1 VAPFCGATRLAC
13 LMAQTLLQG
22 ALGGILIGGVYALI
36 ALGLNIVFGT
46 MRVIN
51 FAQGTLLMVAMFLT
65 YWLWELGGLHPYLS
79 PLVTVP
85 CLFGLGYLIQRTLIG
100 PLFARERAR
109 EPMSALLLT
118 LGLAL
123 VLENLALLLFA
134 ADFKTVQTPIGR
146 QTFKV
151 AGLIV
156 SVPRLIGLGAMAA
169 TGTGL
174 YLFFTRTD
182 LGRAIRATGQDRDV
196 ARLMGIDDRRIY
208 DIAFGLSAA
217 LMGIAAAVLVP
228 FFYVHPAVGTS
239 FLLRGF
245 VIVVLGGLGSMP
257 GAALGGVLVGLIEGV
272 VGLYFQA
279 AAAPIALFA
288 LFVALL
294 FVRPAGL
301 LGVERR

>member
-1 VAPFCGATRLAC
+1 MP
-13 LMAQTLLQG
+13 TLLQG
-22 ALGGILIGGVYALI
+22 AVSGLLIGGVYALV

-51 FAQGTLLMVAMFLT
+51 FAQGTLLMAGMFGV
-65 YWLWELGGLHPYLS
+65 YWLWELTGLHPYLS
-79 PLVTVP
+79 PVVTVP
-85 CLFGLGYLIQRTLIG
+85 LLFGLGYAIQRTLVA

-109 EPMSALLLT
+109 EPMSVLLLT

-134 ADFKTVQTPIGR
+134 ADFKTVQTDIGR

-156 SVPRLIGLGAMAA
+156 SVPRLIGLGAMLA
-169 TGTGL
+169 TGAGL
-174 YLFFTRTD
+174 WLFFTRTD
-182 LGRAIRATGQDRDV
+182 LGRAIRATGQDRQV

-208 DIAFGLSAA
+208 NVAFGLSAG

-228 FFYVHPAVGTS
+228 VFYVHPGVGTS
-239 FLLRGF
+239 FLLRAF

-257 GAALGGVLVGLIEGV
+257 GAALGGLLVGLIEGV
-272 VGLYFQA
+272 VGLYVQA
-279 AAAPIALFA
+279 ASAQIVLFG
-288 LFVALL
+288 LFVAIV
-294 FVRPAGL
+294 FTRPSGL
-301 LGVERR
+301 LGVERQ

>member
-1 VAPFCGATRLAC
+1 VR
-13 LMAQTLLQG
+13 TLLQG
-22 ALGGILIGGVYALI
+22 TIGGLLIGGVYALV

-46 MRVIN
+46 MRVVN
-51 FAQGTLLMVAMFLT
+51 FAQGTLLMVGMFGV
-65 YWLWELGGLHPYLS
+65 YWLWALTGLHPYLS

-85 CLFGLGYLIQRTLIG
+85 LLFGLGYLVQQTLVA
-100 PLFARERAR
+100 PLFARERGR
-109 EPMSALLLT
+109 EPMSVLLLT

-134 ADFKTVQTPIGR
+134 ADFKTVDTSIGR

-156 SVPRLIGLGAMAA
+156 SVPRLIGLGAMLA
-169 TGTGL
+169 TGAAL

-182 LGRAIRATGQDRDV
+182 LGRAIRATGQDRQV

-208 DIAFGLSAA
+208 NVAFGLSAG

-228 FFYVHPAVGTS
+228 FFYVHPAIGTS
-239 FLLRGF
+239 FLLRAF

-257 GAALGGVLVGLIEGV
+257 GAVLGGLLVGVIEGLVGLYV
-272 VGLYFQA
+272 QA
-279 AAAPIALFA
+279 AAAQIVLFGLFIAMVFA
-288 LFVALL
+288 
-294 FVRPAGL
+294 RPTGL
-301 LGVERR
+301 LGVERQ